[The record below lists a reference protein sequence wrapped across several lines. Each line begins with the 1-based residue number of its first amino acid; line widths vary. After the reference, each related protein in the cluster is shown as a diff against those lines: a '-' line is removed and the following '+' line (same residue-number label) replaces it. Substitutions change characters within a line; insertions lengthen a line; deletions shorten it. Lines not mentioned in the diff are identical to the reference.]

1 MRVKQIK
8 ITIIYRMA
16 YRMAEKTDEK
26 TEKKIIFFD
35 DNIQNIRDMVENVPN
50 CRTILVDTDTK
61 HRFIKKHDELN
72 PSKIAT
78 EPYKDGY
85 MASAAFFNTET
96 NKYTNKYAE
105 YVDKPRRGE
114 FHVPTEAITG
124 IGTEVIINEE
134 GVESMKAFANNT
146 AFIYTFIADNSIP
159 NNRKVVIFDWDQTL
173 TSVEGWYPE
182 FFRDLYSNYTRDIE
196 NLSDLPE
203 PSREFNETTYKKA
216 VADTAQYLF
225 GGLHRERTLK
235 NMFSFLHAN
244 NISVFIITNNTT
256 ASKLFL
262 EETDIDARK
271 IFLDMIKILYPQFI
285 DSHLIST
292 YQGRGKR
299 MILKS
304 DAYQDFIAEEAKE
317 GGGQY
322 KQSNIKRIKQ
332 KTINKRRRSTRQTK
346 RKMRRIIKRRN
357 TTNNSKIKSR
367 RIKTTQSEKAL
378 RCNS

>member
-1 MRVKQIK
+1 
-8 ITIIYRMA
+8 
-16 YRMAEKTDEK
+16 MAE
-26 TEKKIIFFD
+26 EKKIIFFD
-35 DNIQNIRDMVENVPN
+35 DNPQNIHDMLKNLPN

-61 HRFIKKHDELN
+61 HRFIKKYDELN
-72 PSKIAT
+72 PDKIAT

-85 MASAAFFNTET
+85 MTNPAFFNTET

-105 YVDKPRRGE
+105 YVDKPRMGE
-114 FHVPTEAITG
+114 FRMPTEAI
-124 IGTEVIINEE
+124 IGVGKEIVINEE
-134 GVESMKAFANNT
+134 GVESIKAFANNT
-146 AFIYTFIADNSIP
+146 AFLYTFIADNSIS
-159 NNRKVVIFDWDQTL
+159 NNLKVVIFDWDRTL

-196 NLSDLPE
+196 DLSELPE
-203 PSREFNETTYKKA
+203 PTPEFYEITYKKA
-216 VADTAQYLF
+216 VADTARYLF
-225 GGLHRERTLK
+225 GGANRERALI

-256 ASKLFL
+256 ASKLYIDN
-262 EETDIDARK
+262 TGVDARK
-271 IFLDMIKILYPQFI
+271 IFLDMIKVVYPQFI

-304 DAYQDFIAEEAKE
+304 DAYQNFIDEEATE

-322 KQSNIKRIKQ
+322 KQSNLKRIKQ
-332 KTINKRRRSTRQTK
+332 KTINKRRRPTRQTK

-378 RCNS
+378 RRNS

>member
-1 MRVKQIK
+1 
-8 ITIIYRMA
+8 
-16 YRMAEKTDEK
+16 MAEGKKEK
-26 TEKKIIFFD
+26 GVIFFD
-35 DNIQNIRDMVENVPN
+35 DNPQNIHDMLENVPN

-61 HRFIKKHDELN
+61 HRFIKKYDELN
-72 PSKIAT
+72 PDKIAT

-85 MASAAFFNTET
+85 MTNPAFFNTET

-105 YVDKPRRGE
+105 YVDKPRMGE
-114 FHVPTEAITG
+114 FRMPTEAI
-124 IGTEVIINEE
+124 IGYGKEIVINEE
-134 GVESMKAFANNT
+134 GVESIKAFAKNT
-146 AFIYTFIADNSIP
+146 AFLYTFIADNPMS
-159 NNRKVVIFDWDQTL
+159 NNLKVVIFDWDRTL

-196 NLSDLPE
+196 DLTDLPE
-203 PSREFNETTYKKA
+203 PSREFYEITYKKA
-216 VADTAQYLF
+216 VADTARYLF
-225 GGLHRERTLK
+225 GGANRERALI

-262 EETDIDARK
+262 EETDNDTRK
-271 IFLDMIKILYPQFI
+271 IFLDMIKIVYPQFI

-304 DAYQDFIAEEAKE
+304 DAYTDFIAEEASKEKATE

-332 KTINKRRRSTRQTK
+332 KTINKRRRPTRQTK
-346 RKMRRIIKRRN
+346 RKMRRNIKRRN

-367 RIKTTQSEKAL
+367 RLKTTQSEKAL
-378 RCNS
+378 RRNS

>member
-1 MRVKQIK
+1 
-8 ITIIYRMA
+8 
-16 YRMAEKTDEK
+16 MAEGKKEK
-26 TEKKIIFFD
+26 RVIFFD
-35 DNIQNIRDMVENVPN
+35 DNDQNIHDMVKNVPN

-61 HRFIKKHDELN
+61 HRFIKKYDELN
-72 PSKIAT
+72 PDKIAT

-85 MASAAFFNTET
+85 MTNPAFFNTET

-105 YVDKPRRGE
+105 YVDKPRMGE
-114 FHVPTEAITG
+114 FRMPTESITG
-124 IGTEVIINEE
+124 TGTEIVINED
-134 GVESMKAFANNT
+134 GDESMNAFAKNT
-146 AFIYTFIADNSIP
+146 AFLYTFIADNPMS
-159 NNRKVVIFDWDQTL
+159 NNLKVVIFDWDRTI

-182 FFRDLYSNYTRDIE
+182 FFRDLYSNYTRDIDD
-196 NLSDLPE
+196 LSDLPE
-203 PSREFNETTYKKA
+203 PTREFNETTYKKA
-216 VADTAQYLF
+216 VADTARYLF
-225 GGLHRERTLK
+225 GGIDREKTLK

-271 IFLDMIKILYPQFI
+271 IFLDMIKIVYPQFI

-304 DAYQDFIAEEAKE
+304 DAYQDFIAEEASKE

-322 KQSNIKRIKQ
+322 KQSNLKRIKQ
-332 KTINKRRRSTRQTK
+332 KTINKRRRPTRQTK

-367 RIKTTQSEKAL
+367 RIKTTQSEKAI
-378 RCNS
+378 RRNS

>member
-1 MRVKQIK
+1 
-8 ITIIYRMA
+8 
-16 YRMAEKTDEK
+16 MAEVKK
-26 TEKKIIFFD
+26 EKKVIFFD
-35 DNIQNIRDMVENVPN
+35 DNPQNIHDMVENVPN

-61 HRFIKKHDELN
+61 HRYIKKYDELN
-72 PSKIAT
+72 PDKIAT
-78 EPYKDGY
+78 QPYKDGY
-85 MASAAFFNTET
+85 MTNATFFNTET

-105 YVDKPRRGE
+105 YLDKPRRGE
-114 FHVPTEAITG
+114 FHMPTEAITG
-124 IGTEVIINEE
+124 IGTEIVINEK
-134 GVESMKAFANNT
+134 GVESMEAFANNT
-146 AFIYTFIADNSIP
+146 AFLYTFIADNSIS
-159 NNRKVVIFDWDQTL
+159 NNLKVVIFDWDRTL

-182 FFRDLYSNYTRDIE
+182 FFKDLYSNYTTDIDDPG
-196 NLSDLPE
+196 DLPE
-203 PSREFNETTYKKA
+203 PTPEFDETTYKKA
-216 VADTAQYLF
+216 VADIAQYLF
-225 GGLHRERTLK
+225 GGPNRERTLK

-256 ASKLFL
+256 ASNLFM
-262 EETDIDARK
+262 EETDINARK
-271 IFLDMIKILYPQFI
+271 IFLDMIKIVYPQFI

-304 DAYQDFIAEEAKE
+304 DAYQDFIDEENKEKATE

-322 KQSNIKRIKQ
+322 KQSNLKRIKQ
-332 KTINKRRRSTRQTK
+332 KTINKRRRTTRQTK

-378 RCNS
+378 RRNS

>member
-1 MRVKQIK
+1 MSEVKK
-8 ITIIYRMA
+8 
-16 YRMAEKTDEK
+16 
-26 TEKKIIFFD
+26 EKKVIFFD

-61 HRFIKKHDELN
+61 HRYIKKYDELN
-72 PSKIAT
+72 PDKIAT

-85 MASAAFFNTET
+85 ITNASFLNTKS
-96 NKYTNKYAE
+96 NQYTNKYAE
-105 YVDKPRRGE
+105 YVGRPRRGE
-114 FHVPTEAITG
+114 FHMPSEAITG
-124 IGTEVIINEE
+124 IGTEIIINEE
-134 GVESMKAFANNT
+134 GDESMETFANNT

-159 NNRKVVIFDWDQTL
+159 NNLKVVIFDWDRTL

-182 FFRDLYSNYTRDIE
+182 FFKDLYSNYTTDID
-196 NLSDLPE
+196 NPSDLPE
-203 PSREFNETTYKKA
+203 LTPLFYETTYKKA

-225 GGLHRERTLK
+225 GGAERERTLK
-235 NMFSFLHAN
+235 NMFSFLHVN
-244 NISVFIITNNTT
+244 NISVYIITNNTT
-256 ASKLFL
+256 ASNFFM

-271 IFLDMIKILYPQFI
+271 IFLDMIKIVYPQFI

-304 DAYQDFIAEEAKE
+304 DAYQDFIDKEDKEKASE

-332 KTINKRRRSTRQTK
+332 KTINKRRRLTHQTK

-357 TTNNSKIKSR
+357 TTSNAKIKSR
-367 RIKTTQSEKAL
+367 RVQNTRTEKVL

>member
-1 MRVKQIK
+1 
-8 ITIIYRMA
+8 
-16 YRMAEKTDEK
+16 MAE
-26 TEKKIIFFD
+26 EKKEKKVIFFD
-35 DNIQNIRDMVENVPN
+35 DNPQNIHDMVENVPN

-61 HRFIKKHDELN
+61 HRFIKEYELN
-72 PSKIAT
+72 QSKIAV

-85 MASAAFFNTET
+85 MTSAAFFNTET
-96 NKYTNKYAE
+96 NQYTNKYAE
-105 YVDKPRRGE
+105 YVDKPRMGE
-114 FHVPTEAITG
+114 FHMPTEAITG
-124 IGTEVIINEE
+124 IGTEIVINEE
-134 GVESMKAFANNT
+134 GVESMKTLANNT
-146 AFIYTFIADNSIP
+146 AFLYTFIADNSIS
-159 NNRKVVIFDWDQTL
+159 NNLKVVIFDWDRTL

-182 FFRDLYSNYTRDIE
+182 FFRDLYSNYTRDIDD
-196 NLSDLPE
+196 LSDLPE

-216 VADTAQYLF
+216 IAHTAQYLF
-225 GGLHRERTLK
+225 GGPHRERTLK

-262 EETDIDARK
+262 EETDINARK
-271 IFLDMIKILYPQFI
+271 IFLDMIKIVYPQFI

-304 DAYQDFIAEEAKE
+304 DAYQNFIDEENKE

-322 KQSNIKRIKQ
+322 KQSNLKRIKQ
-332 KTINKRRRSTRQTK
+332 KTINKRRRPTRQTK

-378 RCNS
+378 RRNS

>member
-1 MRVKQIK
+1 
-8 ITIIYRMA
+8 
-16 YRMAEKTDEK
+16 MAEGNK
-26 TEKKIIFFD
+26 EKKVIIFFD
-35 DNIQNIRDMVENVPN
+35 DNPQNIHDMVENLPN

-61 HRFIKKHDELN
+61 HRYIKKYDELN
-72 PSKIAT
+72 PSKIAMQ
-78 EPYKDGY
+78 PYKDGY
-85 MASAAFFNTET
+85 MTSAAFFNTET

-105 YVDKPRRGE
+105 YVDKPRMGE
-114 FHVPTEAITG
+114 FHMPTEAIIG
-124 IGTEVIINEE
+124 IGKEIVINEE
-134 GVESMKAFANNT
+134 GVESIKAIANNT
-146 AFIYTFIADNSIP
+146 AFLYTFIADNSIS
-159 NNRKVVIFDWDQTL
+159 NNLKVVIFDWDRTL

-182 FFRDLYSNYTRDIE
+182 FFRDLYSNYTRDIDD
-196 NLSDLPE
+196 LSDLPQLT
-203 PSREFNETTYKKA
+203 PLFYETTYKKA

-225 GGLHRERTLK
+225 GGPNRERTLK

-262 EETDIDARK
+262 EETDNDTRK
-271 IFLDMIKILYPQFI
+271 IFLDMIKIVYPQFI

-304 DAYQDFIAEEAKE
+304 DAYTNFIAEEASKEKATE

-332 KTINKRRRSTRQTK
+332 KTINKRRISTRQTK
-346 RKMRRIIKRRN
+346 RKMRRNIKRRN

-367 RIKTTQSEKAL
+367 RLKTTQSEKAL
-378 RCNS
+378 RHNS

>member
-1 MRVKQIK
+1 
-8 ITIIYRMA
+8 
-16 YRMAEKTDEK
+16 MAEGKK
-26 TEKKIIFFD
+26 EKKVIFFD
-35 DNIQNIRDMVENVPN
+35 DNPQNIHDMVENVPN
-50 CRTILVDTDTK
+50 CKTILVDTDNK
-61 HRFIKKHDELN
+61 HRFIKKYDELN
-72 PSKIAT
+72 PYKIST
-78 EPYKDGY
+78 QPYKDGY
-85 MASAAFFNTET
+85 MTNVEFFNTET

-105 YVDKPRRGE
+105 YIDKPRMGE
-114 FHVPTEAITG
+114 FHMPTEAITG
-124 IGTEVIINEE
+124 FGSEIVINEE
-134 GVESMKAFANNT
+134 GDESMNAFANNT
-146 AFIYTFIADNSIP
+146 AFIYTFIADNSIS
-159 NNRKVVIFDWDQTL
+159 NNLKVVIFDWDRTL

-182 FFRDLYSNYTRDIE
+182 FFKDIYSNYTTDINE
-196 NLSDLPE
+196 PSDLPE
-203 PSREFNETTYKKA
+203 LTPLFYETTYKRA
-216 VADTAQYLF
+216 VADTARYLF
-225 GGLHRERTLK
+225 GGANRERTLK
-235 NMFSFLHAN
+235 NMFLFLHTS
-244 NISVFIITNNTT
+244 NISVFIITNNPT
-256 ASKLFL
+256 ASRLFL

-271 IFLDMIKILYPQFI
+271 IFLDMIKIVYPQFI

-304 DAYQDFIAEEAKE
+304 DAYQDFVDEEDKEKAPE

-378 RCNS
+378 RRNS

>member
-1 MRVKQIK
+1 
-8 ITIIYRMA
+8 
-16 YRMAEKTDEK
+16 MAE
-26 TEKKIIFFD
+26 EKKEKKVIFFD
-35 DNIQNIRDMVENVPN
+35 DNPQNIHDMVQNVPN

-61 HRFIKKHDELN
+61 HRFIKKYDELN

-85 MASAAFFNTET
+85 MTNVAFFNTET

-105 YVDKPRRGE
+105 YVDKPRMGE
-114 FHVPTEAITG
+114 FHMPTEAIIG
-124 IGTEVIINEE
+124 IGTEIVINEE

-146 AFIYTFIADNSIP
+146 AFLYTFIADNSIP
-159 NNRKVVIFDWDQTL
+159 NNLKVVIFDWDRTL

-196 NLSDLPE
+196 DLSELPE
-203 PSREFNETTYKKA
+203 PTPEFDEITYKKA

-225 GGLHRERTLK
+225 GGPHRERTLK

-262 EETDIDARK
+262 EETDIDARRV
-271 IFLDMIKILYPQFI
+271 FLDMIKILYPQFI

-304 DAYQDFIAEEAKE
+304 DAYQDFIAEEASKE

-322 KQSNIKRIKQ
+322 KQSNLKRIKQ
-332 KTINKRRRSTRQTK
+332 KTINKRRRPTRQTK

-378 RCNS
+378 RRNS